1 MVAGKGELPRL
12 DRLAD
17 DRAYFTDADGV
28 RWRVHDCCFGT
39 PLAKPGH
46 RKRLALE
53 APATNTRYFVNGKGD
68 QRAYTLKRSE
78 SRRLTLEICARQFAE
93 SGYCWDGP
101 LYQGPT
107 SPTA

>member
-1 MVAGKGELPRL
+1 MSVSQLE
-12 DRLAD
+12 RLAN
-17 DRAYFTDADGV
+17 DRAYFTDSDGV

-46 RKRLALE
+46 RERLPLE
-53 APATNTRYFVNGKGD
+53 APATNTRYFVNEKGD

-93 SGYCWDGP
+93 SGYRWKGP

-107 SPTA
+107 RPTA